1 MGSCFTSVK
10 WFIGYNLGKEG
21 RTESKFGTNKQLIVR
36 ILNKCSDETILLK
49 ILIINKFGD
58 RFKKRNQV
66 ITFLSFI
73 WKISNWTVCPLLFN
87 KKLREQTQVF

>member
-21 RTESKFGTNKQLIVR
+21 RTESKFGTNKQLI
-36 ILNKCSDETILLK
+36 SDVTILLK

-73 WKISNWTVCPLLFN
+73 
-87 KKLREQTQVF
+87 